1 MILVVLAAFVVLYI
15 LFNLVFGGMRRR
27 QKRRNIRTRYRNT
40 NYQRRR
46 RR

>member
-1 MILVVLAAFVVLYI
+1 MLAVFVVLYI
-15 LFNLVFGGMRRR
+15 LFNLTFGGMRRR
-27 QKRRNIRTRYRNT
+27 NQRKNMRTRYRNT